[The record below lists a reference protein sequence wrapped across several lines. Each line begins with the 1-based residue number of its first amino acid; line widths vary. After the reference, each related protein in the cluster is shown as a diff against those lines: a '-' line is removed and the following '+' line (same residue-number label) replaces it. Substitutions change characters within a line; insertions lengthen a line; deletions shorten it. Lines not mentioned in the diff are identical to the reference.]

1 MRKISIDKVYWR
13 SGKLEQI
20 SSEHW
25 LRSSVL
31 KLANTPIHTRRAETF
46 SMIAVVAITV
56 ASGCQREPGLPAKPP
71 IAVRLAD
78 VAQYQSSEGLRYSA
92 SLIPYAQVD
101 VAFRT
106 TGYVTDVKQIKSAD
120 GRTRNIGTGDYVTR
134 GTVLA
139 QIRRQDLKN
148 QADESGAQVDAAVA
162 QHAQAEQD
170 FNRAKALYATQ
181 SLTKPEYDQAQARFD
196 STLAAVNQAQAA
208 QRQAQLTLSDSQLAA
223 PLSGYIVARN
233 IDVGTLASVS
243 SAAFTV
249 ADTSAVKATF
259 GVPEDAL
266 NLVHQGQQLTLQLQN
281 GAAQYSGRVTSIS
294 PSADVR
300 NRVFAIEVT
309 LSNRK
314 NTLKPGMIASVELGG
329 KREASQPSVPLSAI
343 VPYPGESGQFAVVVA
358 EQQSGQWK
366 AHIRRVTV
374 GETHGSSA
382 SVTGVHAGEKV
393 VVIGAQL
400 LKDGDSL
407 SVIP

>member
-1 MRKISIDKVYWR
+1 LIP
-13 SGKLEQI
+13 
-20 SSEHW
+20 
-25 LRSSVL
+25 
-31 KLANTPIHTRRAETF
+31 ANTPIRSRRA
-46 SMIAVVAITV
+46 AAPALLVAFLATNFL
-56 ASGCQREPGLPAKPP
+56 AGCHNEPALPAKPP

-78 VAQYQSSEGLRYSA
+78 VILYQSNEGLQYSA

-106 TGYVTDVKQIKSAD
+106 TGYVTDVKQVKSVD
-120 GRTRNIGTGDYVTR
+120 GRTRNIGTGDYVTK

-148 QADESGAQVDAAVA
+148 QADESGAQVDSAIA

-196 STLAAVNQAQAA
+196 STRAAVNQAQAA
-208 QRQAQLTLSDSQLAA
+208 QRQAQLSLNDSQLAA
-223 PLSGYIVARN
+223 PFSGYLVARN
-233 IDVGTLASVS
+233 IDVGTLASPS
-243 SAAFTV
+243 STAFTI

-266 NLVHQGQQLTLQLQN
+266 NLVHQGQALTLQLQN
-281 GAAQYSGRVTSIS
+281 GAARYSGRVTSIS
-294 PSADVR
+294 PNADVR

-309 LSNRK
+309 LPNHK
-314 NTLKPGMIASVELGG
+314 NILRPGMIASVELGG
-329 KREASQPSVPLSAI
+329 KREAPQPSVPLSAI
-343 VPYPGESGQFAVVVA
+343 VPYPGESGQFAVMVA

-366 AHIRRVTV
+366 AHVRRVTV
-374 GETHGSSA
+374 GATHDSSA
-382 SVTGVHAGEKV
+382 SVTGVRSGEKV
-393 VVIGAQL
+393 AAIGAQL

>member
-1 MRKISIDKVYWR
+1 LIP
-13 SGKLEQI
+13 
-20 SSEHW
+20 
-25 LRSSVL
+25 
-31 KLANTPIHTRRAETF
+31 ANTPIRSRRADPTL
-46 SMIAVVAITV
+46 SLIAAVAITI
-56 ASGCQREPGLPAKPP
+56 SGGCQHELTLPPKPP
-71 IAVRLAD
+71 VAVRLAD
-78 VAQYQSSEGLRYSA
+78 VTPYQSSEGLRYSA
-92 SLIPYAQVD
+92 SLIPYTQVD

-120 GRTRNIGTGDYVTR
+120 GRIRNIGTGDHVTR

-139 QIRRQDLKN
+139 QLRRQDLKN

-170 FNRAKALYATQ
+170 FSRAKALYATQ
-181 SLTKPEYDQAQARFD
+181 SLTKPDYDQAQARFN

-208 QRQAQLTLSDSQLAA
+208 QRQAQLTLSDSQLEA
-223 PLSGYIVARN
+223 PLSGYLIARN
-233 IDVGTLASVS
+233 IDVGTLASPS
-243 SAAFTV
+243 TAAFTI

-266 NLVHQGQQLTLQLQN
+266 KLVHQGQLLTLQLQN

-294 PSADVR
+294 TSADTR
-300 NRVFAIEVT
+300 NRVFPVEVT
-309 LSNRK
+309 LSNRQ

-329 KREASQPSVPLSAI
+329 KRDSPHPSVPLSAI

-358 EQQSGQWK
+358 EQQSGQWQ
-366 AHIRRVTV
+366 AHVRRITV
-374 GETHGSSA
+374 GETHGNST
-382 SVTGVHAGEKV
+382 SVTGVRTGEKV
-393 VVIGAQL
+393 VAIGAQL

>member
-1 MRKISIDKVYWR
+1 
-13 SGKLEQI
+13 
-20 SSEHW
+20 
-25 LRSSVL
+25 
-31 KLANTPIHTRRAETF
+31 
-46 SMIAVVAITV
+46 
-56 ASGCQREPGLPAKPP
+56 LPAKPA

-78 VAQYQSSEGLRYSA
+78 VTPYQSTEGLQYSA
-92 SLIPYAQVD
+92 SLIPYRQVD

-106 TGYVTDVKQIKSAD
+106 TGYVTDVKQVKSAD
-120 GRTRNIGTGDYVTR
+120 GPTRNIGAGDHVTR

-139 QIRRQDLKN
+139 QIRPQDLKN
-148 QADESGAQVDAAVA
+148 QADESAAQVDAAVA

-181 SLTKPEYDQAQARFD
+181 SVTKPDYDQAQARFD
-196 STLAAVNQAQAA
+196 ATLAAVNQAKAA

-223 PLSGYIVARN
+223 PLSGYVIARN
-233 IDVGTLASVS
+233 IDVGSLASPS
-243 SAAFTV
+243 SAAFTI

-266 NLVHQGQQLTLQLQN
+266 NLVHQGQLLTLQLQN

-294 PSADVR
+294 PSADAR

-309 LSNRK
+309 LSNRQ

-329 KREASQPSVPLSAI
+329 KPEAPQPSVPLSAI
-343 VPYPGESGQFAVVVA
+343 VPYPAESGQFAVVIA

-366 AHIRRVTV
+366 AHVRRVTV
-374 GETHGSSA
+374 GATHGSSA
-382 SVTGVHAGEKV
+382 SVTEVHTGEKV
-393 VVIGAQL
+393 VAIGAQL
-400 LKDGDSL
+400 LKEDDSL